1 MDLFY
6 FPHLAPDRATTH
18 VALFRNVTNS
28 AALRKRVINASTMAG
43 GTGDFE
49 REQVNFAFIDARLV
63 SSSGIFSQSKGTI
76 LNNR

>member
-18 VALFRNVTNS
+18 IALFRNVTNS
-28 AALRKRVINASTMAG
+28 AVLRKRVISASTLVGEAG
-43 GTGDFE
+43 DLE

-63 SSSGIFSQSKGTI
+63 SSSRAFPDPSG
-76 LNNR
+76 LP